1 MLELLFPT
9 RCVVCDEVGA
19 SPCRSCS
26 QRLRPAGAV
35 RVPPGLDSCAA
46 LLLYEGATRQMITA
60 LKYRNRR
67 SALPR
72 LATAL
77 TALSLPVVDEVVWA
91 PTSDARRRSRGFD
104 QAELLARAVGRR
116 LRLPCRRTLR
126 RVSAV
131 AQTGR
136 SLAARLDGPV
146 FAATG
151 TVSTRVLL
159 IDDVVTTGAT
169 LSAAARAL
177 RAAGAWQV
185 HGLVLARTPGPG
197 AEI

>member
-1 MLELLFPT
+1 M
-9 RCVVCDEVGA
+9 
-19 SPCRSCS
+19 
-26 QRLRPAGAV
+26 
-35 RVPPGLDSCAA
+35 RVPPGLDSCTA
-46 LLLYEGATRQMITA
+46 LLLYEGGTRRLITA

-67 SALPR
+67 SGLPR

-77 TALSLPVVDEVVWA
+77 AALALPTVDEVVWA
-91 PTSDARRRSRGFD
+91 PTSDERRRSRGFD

-116 LRLPCRRTLR
+116 LRLPCRRALR

-136 SLAARLDGPV
+136 SLAARLEGPA
-146 FAATG
+146 FAAIG
-151 TVSTRVLL
+151 TPRARVLL
-159 IDDVVTTGAT
+159 IDDVITTGAT

-177 RAAGAWQV
+177 RGAGVSQV

-197 AEI
+197 DELVPR